1 MYFDLVILDV
11 SRFDASTTADQVLHG
26 MDLSDKVAVVT
37 GAGSVGGIGFE
48 VARSL
53 ARHGAHVVI
62 GARDVVRGG
71 AAAAEIRKAQRGPI
85 RRVDVLRLDLASFDS
100 VAAFADGFTAL
111 FDGSVVKLDILVLC
125 AGVMG
130 LPYTQ
135 TSDGF
140 ETMFQVLMS

>member
-1 MYFDLVILDV
+1 
-11 SRFDASTTADQVLHG
+11 

-62 GARDVVRGG
+62 GARDVARGG
-71 AAAAEIRKAQRGPI
+71 AAAAAEIRKAQRGPT
-85 RRVDVLRLDLASFDS
+85 RRVDLLHLDLASLDS

-111 FDGSVVKLDILVLC
+111 FEGSGSVVKLDILVLC

-140 ETMFQVLMS
+140 ETMFQVL